1 MNEGKTAEFTKLQ
14 KESLSLYC
22 IVVTNII
29 STEYDLYILAPTK
42 LQVMMKNRVR
52 VLGPTRDRD
61 WQFKE
66 SGWGFPIGPAVNKAA
81 G

>member
-29 STEYDLYILAPTK
+29 FTEYDLYILAPTK
-42 LQVMMKNRVR
+42 LQVTV
-52 VLGPTRDRD
+52 
-61 WQFKE
+61 
-66 SGWGFPIGPAVNKAA
+66 
-81 G
+81 